1 MVTILKPKLFGN
13 IETSSKDITGR
24 YCKEVQDLP
33 NGEIMIKENLFECDQ
48 KVEQT
53 YQDEI
58 PYYDFH
64 SSITRKAAKI
74 GIAFVIQE
82 YEFMA

>member
-1 MVTILKPKLFGN
+1 M
-13 IETSSKDITGR
+13 
-24 YCKEVQDLP
+24 P

-48 KVEQT
+48 KIEQT
-53 YQDEI
+53 YEDEI
-58 PYYDFH
+58 PFYDFH

-74 GIAFVIQE
+74 GTAFVIQE